1 MPGGKH
7 SLLHRVQLLTWRRV
21 GLPHDLQP
29 VTFIARHHMDMEVEH
44 ALPRRHPGRVH
55 QIHPSRGQRSMQHPR
70 HPADRPGHPRMLLL
84 IQIPQTLSM
93 ASGDHQ
99 SMPDRGW
106 REVKKRQGVTVLQQ
120 SMCRGNARHDVA
132 EHTAIHVGSL

>member
-1 MPGGKH
+1 MH

-29 VTFIARHHMDMEVEH
+29 VTFVARDRMDMKWNTLCH
-44 ALPRRHPGRVH
+44 AATRSRAPDSSQPG
-55 QIHPSRGQRSMQHPR
+55 
-70 HPADRPGHPRMLLL
+70 PAQQAASAPPGWRPGHLRMLLL
-84 IQIPQTLSM
+84 IQIPQALSM

-99 SMPDRGW
+99 SMPGRGG
-106 REVKKRQGVTVLQQ
+106 RDVEKRQGVTVLQQ

-132 EHTAIHVGSL
+132 EHTAVHAGIL